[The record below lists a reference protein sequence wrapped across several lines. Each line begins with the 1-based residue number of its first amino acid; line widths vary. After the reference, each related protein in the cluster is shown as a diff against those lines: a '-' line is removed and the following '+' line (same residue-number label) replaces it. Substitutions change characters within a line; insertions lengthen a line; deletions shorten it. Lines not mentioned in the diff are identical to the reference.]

1 MLQVREKVD
10 HKVPHACCVVAL
22 WHGHRQQIRTP
33 SFPLPCAMLLLLPP
47 QVLEK
52 LDEEG
57 CACVATL
64 LKGLPYSSVF
74 VVGQANSFVT
84 KEFASVDTVVKAG
97 GCSSVEIGAALF

>member
-1 MLQVREKVD
+1 
-10 HKVPHACCVVAL
+10 
-22 WHGHRQQIRTP
+22 
-33 SFPLPCAMLLLLPP
+33 LLLLLRA

-74 VVGQANSFVT
+74 VVGQANS
-84 KEFASVDTVVKAG
+84 
-97 GCSSVEIGAALF
+97 L

>member
-1 MLQVREKVD
+1 VCDSLNLLFWVAATPRGLSFSL
-10 HKVPHACCVVAL
+10 HKQSIA
-22 WHGHRQQIRTP
+22 
-33 SFPLPCAMLLLLPP
+33 LLLLLP

-57 CACVATL
+57 CACVASL

-84 KEFASVDTVVKAG
+84 KEFASVDTVVKEG
-97 GCSSVEIGAALF
+97 GCSSVEIGAVLA

>member
-1 MLQVREKVD
+1 MLCRICYARVTKCFY
-10 HKVPHACCVVAL
+10 PAVAAAAAAAAAL
-22 WHGHRQQIRTP
+22 
-33 SFPLPCAMLLLLPP
+33 

-57 CACVATL
+57 CACVASL

-84 KEFASVDTVVKAG
+84 REFASVDTVVKAG
-97 GCSSVEIGAALF
+97 GCSTVEIGAAHVLPVQI